1 MPTPLI
7 NFKAG
12 RCEVETSSGR
22 PYKVKPQPEPGY
34 ISLYYEDDL
43 IKFVWRKRDQDLDE
57 PELDLVMVPAD
68 GTFAPYEYKTTP
80 QPTSKTNGRIFVLKF
95 ASSSQRYLFWLQSKH
110 QGTDASYLSPRD
122 LALGSLVDRIL
133 QGEELSVNAEINAIR
148 DLDNG
153 PDDDDDE
160 TMEDAEGQDTGSR
173 QRHGSGGAGAG
184 ATGGDVREE
193 GEQSREG
200 GSDGARA
207 ASNDATD
214 ASAAVQRF
222 LSSISG
228 ANLPSV
234 AGQRQHAD
242 LPYPYLNH
250 LLPTSITVP
259 MVNEAS
265 EDLINSLLNYLPP
278 SIILMAADA
287 SSNENSTIEPKPAVF
302 EAAKAAL
309 SMSQKRAL
317 ITRVLRSPQFHQALG
332 ALTMALRDGGLPTI
346 AEALGVN
353 LENGGYI
360 QQGGMPLGGGHAV
373 KAFVDGI
380 VKSAKE
386 QQ

>member
-12 RCEVETSSGR
+12 RCEVDTSSGR

-200 GSDGARA
+200 GSD
-207 ASNDATD
+207 D

-228 ANLPSV
+228 ANLPSG

-287 SSNENSTIEPKPAVF
+287 SSNENSTIEPKPAVV

-332 ALTMALRDGGLPTI
+332 TLTMALRDGGLPTI

-360 QQGGMPLGGGHAV
+360 QQGGMPLGGGYAV